1 MPFWTKNIQALRAVL
16 HRTTFPGFKGI
27 PIAIILKY
35 LWKEILR
42 DDIVTRANS
51 MAYSFFLSIFPALLV
66 FLALLPYLPIGNMV
80 TAMRRAYVEIL
91 PDEISDYIDAII
103 IEMTQTSREGL
114 LSISIILS
122 LIFASNGVL
131 SMIKGFH
138 KSYEVTYKKQNM
150 LQQRWRALRLTM
162 LLGIMFLGSLAAII
176 LGRPALLKVLTFAG
190 VDSDNY
196 NFYNFIRWFSVF
208 IFYYTCIA
216 MIYTIGPAY
225 KNKEKL
231 FSPGAMLATV
241 LSLISSFGFAIYVEN
256 FSSYN
261 EVYGSIGALI
271 LILLWLQINS
281 FIILLGYELN
291 ASIAINRDL
300 LSHKIESP

>member
-1 MPFWTKNIQALRAVL
+1 MSFWSHKYEQVKDIL
-16 HRTTFPGFKGI
+16 HRTTLPGFKGI

-35 LWKEILR
+35 LWKEIWR

-131 SMIKGFH
+131 SMIKGF
-138 KSYEVTYKKQNM
+138 
-150 LQQRWRALRLTM
+150 
-162 LLGIMFLGSLAAII
+162 
-176 LGRPALLKVLTFAG
+176 
-190 VDSDNY
+190 
-196 NFYNFIRWFSVF
+196 
-208 IFYYTCIA
+208 
-216 MIYTIGPAY
+216 
-225 KNKEKL
+225 
-231 FSPGAMLATV
+231 
-241 LSLISSFGFAIYVEN
+241 
-256 FSSYN
+256 
-261 EVYGSIGALI
+261 
-271 LILLWLQINS
+271 
-281 FIILLGYELN
+281 
-291 ASIAINRDL
+291 
-300 LSHKIESP
+300 

>member
-1 MPFWTKNIQALRAVL
+1 MPFWTKKLHAFKAAL

-35 LWKEILR
+35 LWKEIWR

-162 LLGIMFLGSLAAII
+162 LLGVMFLGSLATII

-196 NFYNFIRWFSVF
+196 NFYNFIRWSSVF
-208 IFYYTCIA
+208 IFYYICIA

-241 LSLISSFGFAIYVEN
+241 LSLLSSLGFAVYVEN